1 MDAGAFD
8 TQQDAQV
15 DGGPAGVGLTTVAA
29 LLVPRQ
35 TLDALQDGLPAH
47 AALPGLTGRVDA
59 AGGWRR
65 CSVQMLKKQQRNTQQ
80 DGHLQ
85 NVPEGFPVQDIYPDK
100 SKTHIKTQANT
111 PQ

>member
-15 DGGPAGVGLTTVAA
+15 DGSPAGVGLTTVAA

-35 TLDALQDGLPAH
+35 TLDALQDGLPTH
-47 AALPGLTGRVDA
+47 AALPGLTGKVDA
-59 AGGWRR
+59 AGGRR
-65 CSVQMLKKQQRNTQQ
+65 RLSVQMLKKQRNTQQ

-85 NVPEGFPVQDIYPDK
+85 MCLGDFL
-100 SKTHIKTQANT
+100 SKTFTLIKVKQAH
-111 PQ
+111 